1 MPEAEAPAS
10 AAAAPDA
17 PDVIRLEGVAKS
29 FGAVRALTDVTLG
42 LRPGEVLG
50 LLGDNGAGK
59 STIVR
64 ILSGLH
70 RPDRGR
76 LLVDGEPTVLRSVD
90 HARQLGVATV
100 PQDLALV
107 DQLSAHQNFALG
119 RERTHRRLPFLAT
132 RAMREE
138 TRAALDALGVRIAD
152 LDAPVGRLSGGQ
164 RQAIAVARAVRS
176 DARILLL
183 DEPLASMGARESAMV
198 LETIER
204 LRVQRR
210 VSMIL
215 IVHAYTHVFQV
226 CDRVALLQDGK
237 IAFDRPVADT
247 SLDELTELSVAE
259 YRRARTEMLH
269 GRSPSPDPRGD

>member
-1 MPEAEAPAS
+1 MPPAEPPAA
-10 AAAAPDA
+10 AAAAPD
-17 PDVIRLEGVAKS
+17 VVRLEHVAKS
-29 FGAVRALTDVTLG
+29 FGAVRALADVTLG

-76 LLVDGEPTVLRSVD
+76 VLVDGEPVALRSVA
-90 HARQLGVATV
+90 HARALSVATV

-119 RERTHRRLPFLAT
+119 RERTHRGLPFLAT
-132 RAMREE
+132 RAMRAE
-138 TRAALDALGVRIAD
+138 TRDALDALGVRVAD

-164 RQAIAVARAVRS
+164 RQAIAVARAVAS

-183 DEPLASMGARESAMV
+183 DEPLAAMGAREGAMV
-198 LETIER
+198 LAAIER
-204 LRVQRR
+204 LRAQRR

-215 IVHAYTHVFQV
+215 IVHNYTHVLQV
-226 CDRVALLQDGK
+226 CDRVCLLQNGR
-237 IAFDRPVADT
+237 IALDRPVADT
-247 SLDELTELSVAE
+247 SLDELTELGVAE
-259 YRRARTEMLH
+259 YRRARREILD
-269 GRSPSPDPRGD
+269 GRPSSPNPRGA